1 MRCVSCDALLNDYE
15 STRKNLNNQFVELC
29 NDCLAD
35 AGMDDILLLDR
46 PDLKHHS
53 DDRTT
58 FEDQGIVDLTQDN
71 FNALED
77 NYDDFC
83 EDDR

>member
-1 MRCVSCDALLNDYE
+1 
-15 STRKNLNNQFVELC
+15 
-29 NDCLAD
+29 
-35 AGMDDILLLDR
+35 MDDILLLDR

-77 NYDDFC
+77 DYDDFC

>member
-1 MRCVSCDALLNDYE
+1 MRCVSCDSLLNDYE

-77 NYDDFC
+77 DYDDFC

>member
-1 MRCVSCDALLNDYE
+1 MRCVSCDSLLNDYE